1 MMLYSKLKNKVN
13 SEDNDKVKSISQVFV
28 GKKHNRDQ
36 NNDKN
41 I

>member
-1 MMLYSKLKNKVN
+1 MTLYNKLKNKGN
-13 SEDNDKVKSISQVFV
+13 SDDNDKVKSISQVFAV
-28 GKKHNRDQ
+28 KKHNRDQ